1 MLKTNRARG
10 FSLVELLIVLAI
22 LGILSAIALA
32 NYWNS
37 LNRTRQKRTMA
48 DLRTIAIAWEARATD
63 FGSYSAAGFTF
74 PTNAYTPAEMSV
86 LLSPTYLRAFPVR
99 DAWHHALDFGA
110 NQTLGSSVASTL
122 YAVRSRGRDNA
133 FDTGGAYPVGPTTRF
148 DCDIIFS
155 NGNFVVY
162 PEGLIEEK

>member
-1 MLKTNRARG
+1 MKKAKG
-10 FSLVELLIVLAI
+10 FSVVELLIVLAI

-48 DLRTIAIAWEARATD
+48 DIRTIAIAWEARATD
-63 FGSYSAAGFTF
+63 FGSYSAAGLTF
-74 PTNAYTPAEMSV
+74 PTNAFTPSEMSV
-86 LLSPTYLRAFPVR
+86 LLAPTYVRAFPVR
-99 DAWHHALDFGA
+99 DAWHHSLDFA
-110 NQTLGSSVASTL
+110 ASQPLGSAIPSTV
-122 YAVRSRGRDNA
+122 YGIRSRGRDNDA
-133 FDTGGAYPVGPTTRF
+133 DTAGVYLDGPTTRF

-162 PEGLIEEK
+162 PEGLIEDK